1 MRFYDE
7 EEKLMKTVA
16 RILIATL
23 MMAVAVSLMAE
34 GSAET
39 ADYPTKT
46 IHMVVPW
53 SAGGGT
59 DSIGRGIAEAMKE
72 SGANVV
78 VDNISGA
85 AGMTGSIQV
94 AQADPDGYT
103 ILMNGDTDILAAL
116 TFADVPLTLDDF
128 TYIGGFYSTPTWILS
143 HTDAGI
149 TSMEQFLEE
158 AEANPGQ
165 LTLGSATPAGA
176 QMIMA
181 SAIKGQTGLNFRII
195 PYQGGADLKKA
206 LLGNQVNAG
215 IIHAPV
221 LLSEVKEGI
230 INVIGTGEPLDRLT
244 YEPARDTPTLR
255 DIGIPVSMG
264 ITRGIYVPKDT
275 PQAVVD
281 KLTEIVRTA
290 AESESFRKF
299 GRNFGFAPTWVP
311 GDEFEANMRE
321 NLELFQTVKEKY
333 ID

>member
-1 MRFYDE
+1 MK
-7 EEKLMKTVA
+7 KLVQTLTVCLMV
-16 RILIATL
+16 LIGG
-23 MMAVAVSLMAE
+23 VVMAE

-39 ADYPTKT
+39 ADYPSKT

-59 DSIGRGIAEAMKE
+59 DSIGRGFAEAMKE
-72 SGANVV
+72 AGANVV

-94 AQADPDGYT
+94 AQAEPDGYT

-143 HTDAGI
+143 HQDSGI

-158 AEANPGQ
+158 AEKNPGQ
-165 LTLGSATPAGA
+165 MTLGSATPAGA

-181 SAIKGQTGLNFRII
+181 AAIKGQTGLNFRII

-221 LLSEVKEGI
+221 LLAEAKAGV
-230 INVIGTGEPLDRLT
+230 INVIGTGEPLDKIT
-244 YEPARDTPTLR
+244 YEPVRDTPTLE
-255 DIGIPVSMG
+255 DIGIPVAMG

-275 PQAVVD
+275 PEDVVD

-290 AESESFRKF
+290 AESESFREF
-299 GRNFGFAPTWVP
+299 GEKFGFAPTWIP
-311 GDEFEANMRE
+311 GSEYEQNMRE
-321 NLELFQTVKEKY
+321 QFEVFQTVKAQY